1 MVQIPSFSRLFFHFF
16 HFILLA
22 ITKLKVKLPI
32 EIINSIFSKIFSVS
46 RIPLCNGRDIKR
58 PVAVGF
64 QDAYQLNSI
73 DLKEMNNFS
82 GNGHL
87 AIDDQYEKPQQYLP
101 LDMKVA

>member
-1 MVQIPSFSRLFFHFF
+1 MVADGGGNMGRRNAFGVFFKMF
-16 HFILLA
+16 
-22 ITKLKVKLPI
+22 
-32 EIINSIFSKIFSVS
+32 N
-46 RIPLCNGRDIKR
+46 NGRDIKR

-82 GNGHL
+82 GSGHL